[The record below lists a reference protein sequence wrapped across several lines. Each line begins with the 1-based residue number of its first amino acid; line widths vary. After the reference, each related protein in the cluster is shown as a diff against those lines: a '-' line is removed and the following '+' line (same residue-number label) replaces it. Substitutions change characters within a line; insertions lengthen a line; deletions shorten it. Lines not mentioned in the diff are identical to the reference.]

1 MGLAGGPTAPI
12 MPETEHNAANVI
24 DSYRRRRERTIP
36 LVLGGLAVV
45 LLVVGLFLVVIWV
58 TGDNPPSLPGFFASA
73 SPTASVTPTRVPAT
87 ATASDT
93 PTPSEPSAT
102 PTPTTYI
109 VEVGDTLTSI
119 AERFGVDLLVLM
131 IANNLSDANAIVVGQ
146 QLIIPP
152 PDYQTPTPTAL
163 PSTLLPGT
171 KIEYIVQPGDTL
183 ASIAS
188 RFNSTE
194 QAIVR
199 ENDIED
205 PNRIGVGDKL
215 IVPVGLVTPTRT
227 PTPGTPTASA
237 TITPTATRTLN
248 PTSTP

>member
-1 MGLAGGPTAPI
+1 
-12 MPETEHNAANVI
+12 MPENEHTAANVI
-24 DSYRRRRERTIP
+24 ETYRRRRERTIP

-45 LLVVGLFLVVIWV
+45 LLVVGLFLVVVWL
-58 TGDNPPSLPGFFASA
+58 TGDNPPALPGFLASRT
-73 SPTASVTPTRVPAT
+73 PTPSVTPTPVPAT
-87 ATASDT
+87 ATPNVTA
-93 PTPSEPSAT
+93 TPSEPSET
-102 PTPTTYI
+102 PTPQGPTTYI

-119 AERFGVDLLVLM
+119 AENFGVDLLVLM
-131 IANNLSDANAIVVGQ
+131 VANNLNDANSIVVGQ

-152 PDYQTPTPTAL
+152 PDYQTPTTTAL

-194 QAIVR
+194 EAIVR

-205 PNRIGVGDKL
+205 PNHIGVGDKL
-215 IVPVGLVTPTRT
+215 TIPVGLVTPTRT